1 MARFPFRFP
10 AEKKKSGLLGLLP
23 ALNIPDLAIRKLP
36 DWANHLGQLKVRV
49 RDKNLRMHLEHL
61 ERLRPHALGA

>member
-10 AEKKKSGLLGLLP
+10 ADKKKSGLLGLLP

-49 RDKNLRMHLEHL
+49 RDQNLRLH
-61 ERLRPHALGA
+61 